1 MRDLVEISIG
11 INEVE
16 GPVEYAAAFC
26 SLHLFTPP
34 PIFLRHLPSFCPPGW
49 RHGLKNVLE
58 LDKCSPKFARKHRF
72 LVLINRDRSQSL
84 FYFVRTSGK
93 DFHRKARS
101 TRLMYIL
108 QCTYLL

>member
-26 SLHLFTPP
+26 SPHLFTPP

-58 LDKCSPKFARKHRF
+58 LDKCSPKFASKHRF
-72 LVLINRDRSQSL
+72 LVLINLDRSQSL
-84 FYFVRTSGK
+84 FNFV
-93 DFHRKARS
+93 H
-101 TRLMYIL
+101 
-108 QCTYLL
+108 QE